1 VTRAA
6 SGPGAAVGE
15 GPIKQLF
22 GAGRLDLRA
31 LGLLE
36 EGGAL
41 NLTGVLC
48 RLLVVEDGQGKTWAQ
63 RMAEVWVVDALEGNP
78 RAIEDILDRIEKG
91 RLARASAAAAV
102 LPSIDDGTASKILEV
117 LCDRGEDATGD

>member
-6 SGPGAAVGE
+6 TGPGAAVGE
-15 GPIKQLF
+15 GRSKQLF

-63 RMAEVWVVDALEGNP
+63 RMAEVWVVDALEGNA
-78 RAIEDILDRIEKG
+78 RAIEDILDRIERG
-91 RLARASAAAAV
+91 RPARASAAAV
-102 LPSIDDGTASKILEV
+102 LPPIDEVTASKILEV
-117 LCDRGEDATGD
+117 LCGRGEGAAGD

>member
-1 VTRAA
+1 MSRTVA
-6 SGPGAAVGE
+6 GPDAAVGE
-15 GPIKQLF
+15 GRTKQLF
-22 GAGRLDLRA
+22 GAGPIDLQA
-31 LGLLE
+31 LGFLE

-91 RLARASAAAAV
+91 RLARASAAAV

-117 LCDRGEDATGD
+117 LCGRGEDATGD